1 MSRVHLCLGLVAL
14 LLGCA
19 EISATNPYDPNTPT
33 AQQSTSVVRGV
44 VWLPSAVTLAGI
56 PGDAAVEL
64 VPFDSAE
71 AVASVALVLEALPE
85 PEDAPGCEGGQRLRF
100 DFLFE
105 DVAAG
110 TWAVG
115 PAPEKVRY
123 DERPGPEA
131 LAAAVTR
138 VTIEPGTTK
147 AEVELRIWRG
157 QFIEGRVLDPEGE
170 GAARSGVSASGLEGG
185 GSSHEQTGEDGSFRL
200 GPLVPGRYRLRAES
214 FGSGIHAP
222 SEYVEARTGDTE
234 IVLRMTVGGC
244 LSGLVIDAHT
254 GDPVEA
260 DVSITGVGDT
270 DFTWMG
276 TSGLREG
283 VFSFEGLPPG
293 TYHLVGAS
301 HDGRIGALRDV
312 PVTPGAT
319 IDDLRIPIERG
330 GSVCL
335 SYEGPARHATFW
347 IEMEGVKYA
356 YTSLA
361 SGTEERA
368 PVPAGELTVYLHGY
382 GRSTSSASP
391 PKLFER
397 ERTIRVEPGEE
408 VQVVF
413 EIDE

>member
-1 MSRVHLCLGLVAL
+1 
-14 LLGCA
+14 
-19 EISATNPYDPNTPT
+19 
-33 AQQSTSVVRGV
+33 
-44 VWLPSAVTLAGI
+44 
-56 PGDAAVEL
+56 
-64 VPFDSAE
+64 
-71 AVASVALVLEALPE
+71 
-85 PEDAPGCEGGQRLRF
+85 
-100 DFLFE
+100 
-105 DVAAG
+105 
-110 TWAVG
+110 
-115 PAPEKVRY
+115 
-123 DERPGPEA
+123 
-131 LAAAVTR
+131 
-138 VTIEPGTTK
+138 
-147 AEVELRIWRG
+147 
-157 QFIEGRVLDPEGE
+157 
-170 GAARSGVSASGLEGG
+170 
-185 GSSHEQTGEDGSFRL
+185 
-200 GPLVPGRYRLRAES
+200 
-214 FGSGIHAP
+214 
-222 SEYVEARTGDTE
+222 
-234 IVLRMTVGGC
+234 
-244 LSGLVIDAHT
+244 VIDAHT

-312 PVTPGAT
+312 PVTPGAM